1 MTTQQQTRWEMYRNF
16 VRQCESRK
24 DSVTVPPAALEAI
37 CVTTKPLNK
46 LSKDLKKFLFY
57 KNIDWEHTH
66 WAEGVFPDA
75 TERNI
80 TGERA
85 RLLHSLLGI
94 VNEAGELMEWVANN
108 PLDENSIE
116 LDKVNLVEEL
126 GDLLWYVTLG
136 LDSIG
141 VSLDALLD
149 ANEAKLRARY
159 PEGHFTEGR
168 ALTRD
173 RDGERTAM
181 ADSIN
186 STA

>member
-1 MTTQQQTRWEMYRNF
+1 
-16 VRQCESRK
+16 
-24 DSVTVPPAALEAI
+24 
-37 CVTTKPLNK
+37 
-46 LSKDLKKFLFY
+46 
-57 KNIDWEHTH
+57 
-66 WAEGVFPDA
+66 
-75 TERNI
+75 
-80 TGERA
+80 
-85 RLLHSLLGI
+85 
-94 VNEAGELMEWVANN
+94 MEWVANN